1 MIKEFAAVIFY
12 KNNSILMGLRHGTK
26 SHNGLWGVPGG
37 GVVEGETAFQAAI
50 RESEE
55 EVGLSPVEMSNPF
68 VTREI
73 LSGLDLSF
81 YLCTRWL
88 GSPKNREPHACKE
101 IQWFDI
107 NEIPK
112 TTIETTFHA
121 LEYFRHNHG
130 FRVLK

>member
-1 MIKEFAAVIFY
+1 
-12 KNNSILMGLRHGTK
+12 MGLRQNTK

-37 GVVEGETAFQAAI
+37 GVVEGETTFQAAI

-55 EVGLSPVEMSNPF
+55 EVGLTPVAMSNPF
-68 VTREI
+68 VTKEI

-88 GSPKNREPHACKE
+88 GLPENKEPHVCKE
-101 IQWFDI
+101 IRWFTT

-121 LEYFRHNHG
+121 VEYFRNNHG